1 MAAKGKIPIFWQAII
16 ILLLSLGMGLMSNA
30 LRSTPLP
37 LIGDWSHGLLSSQG
51 ERDIPTVPMEEAVVK
66 FLSGEA
72 LFLDARSSADY
83 QLGHIEGALNLPVH
97 DGDFG
102 ERLQEFSLKVDHDEE
117 LIVYCDGI
125 GCTLS
130 PELASILKSMGYRD
144 IKILIN
150 GWNEWIMRE
159 CPSRWSRSHETI
171 DAVCRQPLYQPL
183 CLRHIPLGR
192 GADLRLCQH
201 G

>member
-1 MAAKGKIPIFWQAII
+1 MVAKGIVPLFCQVILILIF
-16 ILLLSLGMGLMSNA
+16 SLGMGLTTNA

-37 LIGDWSHGLLSSQG
+37 LIGDWSHVAFSSKV
-51 ERDIPTVPMEEAVVK
+51 ERDIPTVSMEEAVVK
-66 FLSGEA
+66 FLSREA

-102 ERLQEFSLKVDHDEE
+102 ERLQEFSLEVDHDEE

-150 GWNEWIMRE
+150 GWTEWVMAGMPFE
-159 CPSRWSRSHETI
+159 VE
-171 DAVCRQPLYQPL
+171 
-183 CLRHIPLGR
+183 
-192 GADLRLCQH
+192 
-201 G
+201 